1 MGQLFAAQYVGRTSS
16 SDFSVASYIKG
27 TTKCGTYQLSYT
39 TDASGAITAATIN
52 GHAAVF
58 HSNSNLITG
67 QHGYDEAGMVIR
79 VVDTTPGTHSGE
91 VALKQGKAGELSEL
105 LDQLTDETDG
115 PLHILDDN
123 YDDITA
129 MIDDKIAYEQRR
141 ISSYATN
148 LRKRFSLVDSMLG
161 TYDQMQNQLSS
172 QIKQLSSE

>member
-1 MGQLFAAQYVGRTSS
+1 MTTMLGRAGLACAALLLAAGAVQAQELLT
-16 SDFSVASYIKG
+16 G
-27 TTKCGTYQLSYT
+27 TLAKAR
-39 TDASGAITAATIN
+39 ASGAITAATIN

-91 VALKQGKAGELSEL
+91 VALKPGKAGELSEL

-141 ISSYATN
+141 ISTYASN
-148 LRKRFSLVDSMLG
+148 LRKRFAKVDSLLG
-161 TYDQMQNQLSS
+161 TYDQMQSQLSS
-172 QIKQLSSE
+172 QIKQLSSSSS